1 MRKKLFAVCCL
12 LPYRQC
18 FFVCQ
23 RINILKL
30 IFQGGVCWLHSV
42 QRQYQPVL
50 CRQTHFWIPRFQ
62 RSDNVIIHT
71 KIDATFTFQRRKNVI
86 ILTTISSLSFFFK
99 SGFIFYLFTVT
110 CQPVSLSLLKESSK
124 KRDIWRKGKRH
135 IKKKRDICRKT
146 SDICSEKETYIKKET
161 YVEKRETYVEKRETC
176 AEKRETY
183 VEKKETYV
191 GKIDIC
197 RKKSDI
203 WR

>member
-1 MRKKLFAVCCL
+1 MIIMKIRRVRMRWCWEVGGGWWVRVMLLHEIKKILFAVCSL

-50 CRQTHFWIPRFQ
+50 CRQTHFWISRFQ
-62 RSDNVIIHT
+62 RIDNVIIHT

-99 SGFIFYLFTVT
+99 SGFHILFVHCHMPTREFESFKRIFK
-110 CQPVSLSLLKESSK
+110 KERHMK
-124 KRDIWRKGKRH
+124 KR
-135 IKKKRDICRKT
+135 
-146 SDICSEKETYIKKET
+146 KETYK
-161 YVEKRETYVEKRETC
+161 
-176 AEKRETY
+176 
-183 VEKKETYV
+183 EKK
-191 GKIDIC
+191 
-197 RKKSDI
+197 RHM
-203 WR
+203 